1 MRRIAITLFGLLQ
14 VLAVGCKAQDS
25 QLVIDDQQCEANVS
39 SNPDQAL
46 PHCTALIESGKL
58 SPEDL
63 PKAFILR
70 GYAYRTKG
78 DYNHAILDFDK
89 AIQLKPDLANAFN
102 NRGLAY
108 DYKGDY
114 DHAIKDFDQ
123 AIQLQ
128 PDYSDAFNNRGLVFG
143 EKGNYDRAIQDFD
156 EAIKLRP
163 DYPEALD
170 NRAGIFLIEGAY
182 DQAIQDYSQA
192 IKFEAN
198 NAGNFNDRAIAYDGK
213 KDYRQA
219 LLDLDHAL
227 QLSPGAANILA
238 NRGVTNFYLGQFD
251 AAEKDLVHSVQLG
264 PTDPYSLLW
273 LYIAT
278 VRNGRNSVEEL
289 RKNSA
294 ALKSTGWPQPL
305 IQVYLRLIDA
315 DGVLASAKDKDSKKS
330 AKQLCEAYFFL
341 GENALLGGHQPEAR
355 GFFQKAITTRVMD
368 SFEYMGAIADLDRMD
383 GKSQR

>member
-1 MRRIAITLFGLLQ
+1 MRRIAITIFGLLQ

-108 DYKGDY
+108 DYEGDY

-143 EKGNYDRAIQDFD
+143 EKWNYDRAIQDFD

-192 IKFEAN
+192 IKFEPN
-198 NAGNFNDRAIAYDGK
+198 NAGNFNDRAIAYKGK
-213 KDYRQA
+213 KEYRQA
-219 LLDLDHAL
+219 LLDLDHAI
-227 QLSPGAANILA
+227 QLSPGAANILGT
-238 NRGVTNFYLGQFD
+238 RGATNFDLGQFD
-251 AAEKDLVHSVQLG
+251 AAEKDLAHSVQLG
-264 PTDPYSLLW
+264 PSDPYSVLW
-273 LYIAT
+273 LYVAAA
-278 VRNGRNSVEEL
+278 RSGRNAIDEL
-289 RKNSA
+289 RKNGA
-294 ALKSTGWPQPL
+294 ALKSTGWPLPL
-305 IQVYLRLIDA
+305 VKMYLHAVSESDA
-315 DGVLASAKDKDSKKS
+315 LASAKDKDARKNS
-330 AKQLCEAYFFL
+330 KQLCEAYFFL
-341 GENALLGGHQPEAR
+341 GEDALLGGHQTEAR
-355 GFFQKAITTRVMD
+355 GLFQKAITTRVME
-368 SFEYMGAIADLDRMD
+368 SSEYMGAMAELDRMD